1 MRRGRKADERPGVIG
16 RRRPGAPGREVDRR
30 GPGTPGREVSRRELL
45 VGGAAA
51 GVGAAAALG
60 VERLAGPAPAP
71 PLHGSL
77 AEPFFGEHQAG
88 VLALPQAHATFV
100 ALDLRA
106 GVDREA
112 LGRLMRLLT
121 DDAARL
127 TQGEA
132 ALADSEPELA
142 LAPARLTVTFGMGPG
157 FVARAGGGAPDWLTP
172 LPAFGIDRLEEA
184 WSGGDLLLEVA
195 SDDPTTAAHATR
207 MLLKDARTF
216 AGVRWVQQGFRRA
229 AGSEAPGTTLR
240 NLFGQVDGTV
250 NPVPGTADFDAVV
263 WCTEGWA
270 AGGTSLVVRRIRM
283 DLDGWDALDRP
294 GREQSVGRFLASGAP
309 LTGQD
314 EHDEPDLDAVD
325 AVGLPV
331 IPAFAHLRRAR
342 SANPRERIY
351 RRGYSYDGPPVPGG
365 PATGSAAGPDTGAGA
380 GPVALPDSGLIFCS
394 YQADVTRQYVP
405 LQARLDE
412 LDLLNQW
419 TTPVGSAVFAVPPGC
434 EEGGFVGE
442 TLLG

>member
-1 MRRGRKADERPGVIG
+1 MPGEVSSRGT
-16 RRRPGAPGREVDRR
+16 GAPGR
-30 GPGTPGREVSRRELL
+30 GVSRRELL

-60 VERLAGPAPAP
+60 VERLTARPAQGP
-71 PLHGSL
+71 PLHGAL
-77 AEPFFGEHQAG
+77 VEPFFGAHQAG
-88 VLALPQAHATFV
+88 VLAAPQAHATFV

-106 GVDREA
+106 GTDREA

-127 TQGEA
+127 TQGAA

-142 LAPARLTVTFGMGPG
+142 LVPARLTVTFGMGPG
-157 FVARAGGGAPDWLTP
+157 FVARAGGAAPEWLAP

-184 WSGGDLLLEVA
+184 WTGGDLLLEVA
-195 SDDPTTAAHATR
+195 SDDPTTVAHATR
-207 MLLKDARTF
+207 MLLKDARSF

-229 AGSEAPGTTLR
+229 VGSEAPGTTVR

-250 NPVPGTADFDAVV
+250 NPVPGTDDFDAVV
-263 WCTEGWA
+263 WSTEGWM

-309 LTGQD
+309 LTGRD

-325 AVGLPV
+325 AIGLPV

-342 SANPRERIY
+342 STNPRERIY
-351 RRGYSYDGPPVPGG
+351 RRAYSYDGPPVPTRSDPGTSTDG
-365 PATGSAAGPDTGAGA
+365 DGTGA
-380 GPVALPDSGLIFCS
+380 GPVALSDSGLIFCS

-412 LDLLNQW
+412 LDLLNRW